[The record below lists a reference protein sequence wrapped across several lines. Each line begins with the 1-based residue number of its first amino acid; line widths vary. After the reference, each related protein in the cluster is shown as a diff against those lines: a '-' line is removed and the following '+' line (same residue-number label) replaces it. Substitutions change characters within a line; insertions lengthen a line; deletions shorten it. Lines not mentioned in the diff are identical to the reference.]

1 MPEAAEVEVS
11 PMLEEIATSDA
22 VSEVVMLHADI
33 VVIAATMSEIHVVI
47 AATMSE
53 IHVVIA
59 AGFVVEIVSL
69 RAIKPAVLAVL
80 IPRPLIVER
89 AALRSLAVTAELT
102 ARAVISHTRSARPM
116 LGTKA
121 WARSTAAVAEASATP
136 TTASMCSKASNTT
149 AAVATTT
156 AAASASAVVALRV
169 SAAREDER

>member
-22 VSEVVMLHADI
+22 VSEVVMLHPDI
-33 VVIAATMSEIHVVI
+33 IVL
-47 AATMSE
+47 
-53 IHVVIA
+53 A
-59 AGFVVEIVSL
+59 AGSVVEIVSL
-69 RAIKPAVLAVL
+69 RVIKPAVLAAL

-121 WARSTAAVAEASATP
+121 WARSTAAVAEASATA
-136 TTASMCSKASNTT
+136 TSMCSKASTTT

-156 AAASASAVVALRV
+156 AAASAVVALRV

>member
-22 VSEVVMLHADI
+22 VSEVVMLHPDI
-33 VVIAATMSEIHVVI
+33 IVL
-47 AATMSE
+47 
-53 IHVVIA
+53 A
-59 AGFVVEIVSL
+59 AGSVVEIVSL
-69 RAIKPAVLAVL
+69 RVIKPAVLAAL